1 MAPDDTVETLNLAKS
16 KKSLEWSLI
25 LLRNTML
32 QRSGVLV
39 HSLPLA
45 GHVIIRN
52 SNSIFGKTPDGMR
65 QSSAEGWAV
74 VLEAAG
80 SCDYSHGCG

>member
-1 MAPDDTVETLNLAKS
+1 MESDSVEEHSVAKI
-16 KKSLEWSLI
+16 W
-25 LLRNTML
+25 
-32 QRSGVLV
+32 VLV

-80 SCDYSHGCG
+80 SCDYRHGCG